1 MGPWREQKFM
11 GFTRRDFLTRV
22 GQAGGYSAAFM
33 MMQSLGLLPAPE
45 AYAHAALEPAPG
57 NGARVVILG
66 GGIAG
71 LVSAYELGKAGYRCT
86 VLEARERVGGRN
98 WSIRRGTQVNF
109 ADGTQQT
116 CNFEEGHYFNAGPA
130 RLPSIHTTM
139 LGYCREF
146 GVPLEV
152 EVNTSRGTLMQCDK
166 MNDGVPIEQ
175 RRMVND
181 TRGHVSELLA
191 KSIKKGALD
200 EDVTAE
206 DKERMLAFL
215 REYGDL
221 TPDYVF
227 KGSQRSGFKV
237 LPGAGPAK
245 PEAKDPLPMHALLN
259 ADLWQGLLAEDV
271 IDWQATMFQPIGGM
285 DRIPAA
291 FEKKLGSAVRYG
303 AEVKQVR
310 QSPNGVTVTYRD
322 SKTGTPETV
331 TADYCICAMPFSV
344 VKTIDADFS
353 PDIKELISAS
363 SYDSG
368 YKVAW
373 ESRRFWEQDYNIY
386 GGLSY
391 LRQTVDVVWYPSA
404 AFFSQSG
411 VIVGGYSIENGTAF
425 GRLPNMQAKLD
436 ASRASIEKLH
446 PGHSK
451 ELKNPIYIN
460 WGEIPFNLG
469 SWIHGYGSEYDKTY
483 QRIIVPDRRV
493 YFAGDHT
500 SRIIGWQEG
509 AALSAHRTVNQI
521 GAAIQKEGP
530 SAA

>member
-1 MGPWREQKFM
+1 
-11 GFTRRDFLTRV
+11 
-22 GQAGGYSAAFM
+22 
-33 MMQSLGLLPAPE
+33 
-45 AYAHAALEPAPG
+45 
-57 NGARVVILG
+57 
-66 GGIAG
+66 
-71 LVSAYELGKAGYRCT
+71 
-86 VLEARERVGGRN
+86 
-98 WSIRRGTQVNF
+98 
-109 ADGTQQT
+109 
-116 CNFEEGHYFNAGPA
+116 
-130 RLPSIHTTM
+130 
-139 LGYCREF
+139 
-146 GVPLEV
+146 
-152 EVNTSRGTLMQCDK
+152 
-166 MNDGVPIEQ
+166 
-175 RRMVND
+175 
-181 TRGHVSELLA
+181 
-191 KSIKKGALD
+191 
-200 EDVTAE
+200 
-206 DKERMLAFL
+206 
-215 REYGDL
+215 
-221 TPDYVF
+221 
-227 KGSQRSGFKV
+227 
-237 LPGAGPAK
+237 
-245 PEAKDPLPMHALLN
+245 
-259 ADLWQGLLAEDV
+259 
-271 IDWQATMFQPIGGM
+271 
-285 DRIPAA
+285 
-291 FEKKLGSAVRYG
+291 
-303 AEVKQVR
+303 
-310 QSPNGVTVTYRD
+310 
-322 SKTGTPETV
+322 V